1 MSQSQSQGQEYH
13 QEKLTYD
20 DLTHLRIAI
29 ALFESNPD
37 NKDTL
42 TKMYESI
49 PELKEKINR
58 MWEKESKESNN

>member
-1 MSQSQSQGQEYH
+1 VSQPHPQGQEYQ

-29 ALFESNPD
+29 ALFKANLD

-42 TKMYESI
+42 TKMYDAI
-49 PELKEKINR
+49 PELQEKVDR
-58 MWEKESKESNN
+58 MWEREANS

>member
-1 MSQSQSQGQEYH
+1 MSQSQPPGQEYQ

-29 ALFESNPD
+29 ALFEANPD

-58 MWEKESKESNN
+58 MWDRESYK

>member
-1 MSQSQSQGQEYH
+1 VSQSLPQGQEYQ

-29 ALFESNPD
+29 ALFKANLD

-42 TKMYESI
+42 TKMYDAI
-49 PELKEKINR
+49 PELQKKVDR
-58 MWEKESKESNN
+58 MWEREANS